1 MKPAIFALSLA
12 LLGAPTLA
20 SAQPAPDQQQGAPG
34 QAQRDPQRAQMMQQM
49 RQLHQQMRASVL
61 GALTPA
67 NRQLLANVVGQLAI
81 SPTPDFKDA
90 AARLDRSLSPAERNA
105 ILQADANFKTQAK
118 AMFES
123 MKPEGAPQQDGQA
136 GGPEG
141 GPPRP
146 MGEGRVHQRTA
157 GQLLLGL
164 SQPGPHGH

>member
-1 MKPAIFALSLA
+1 MKPATFALSLA

-20 SAQPAPDQQQGAPG
+20 SAQPAPDQQVAPG
-34 QAQRDPQRAQMMQQM
+34 QGQRDPQRAQMMQQM

-81 SPTPDFKDA
+81 SPNPDFKDA

-118 AMFES
+118 TMMES
-123 MKPEGAPQQDGQA
+123 MRPPDQDGQA

-164 SQPGPHGH
+164 SQEGR